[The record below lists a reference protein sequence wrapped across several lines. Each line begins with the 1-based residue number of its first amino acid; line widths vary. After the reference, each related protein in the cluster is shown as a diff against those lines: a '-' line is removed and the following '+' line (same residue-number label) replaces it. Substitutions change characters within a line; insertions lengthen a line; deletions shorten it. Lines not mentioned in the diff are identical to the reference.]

1 MERVIIIQFFFA
13 SFLLLSSST
22 SLAVGFNVPAIF
34 IFGDSIFDAGNNHYN
49 KNCSAQADFPP
60 YGSNFFHHPTGR
72 FTNGRTVADFISEF
86 IGIPLQKPF
95 LEAQLELVNGSRK
108 EYPSN
113 GMNFASAGSGV
124 LRATNQDLGVTPIQ
138 DQLQQF
144 KTLVQQNLINN
155 KLIQNSL
162 FFFESGSN
170 DIFSYFYPFGGP
182 TLTPD
187 AYVQSM
193 LSEVTNFIDQI
204 SKLGAR
210 RIGLFSLGPVG
221 CVPARTLLPGAPV
234 TKCYGKM
241 NKMVKNYN
249 MGLENLGKSIPI
261 KYPGSFAV
269 YGAVYK
275 TVQTFRTN
283 PKRYGFSDVTN
294 ACCGDG
300 TLGGLLQCGKEGYKL
315 CVKPNEYLFWDY
327 FHPSE
332 HTYKLISKALWSGSH
347 SRIRPVNLKTLAN
360 MTLIQH

>member
-1 MERVIIIQFFFA
+1 M
-13 SFLLLSSST
+13 
-22 SLAVGFNVPAIF
+22 
-34 IFGDSIFDAGNNHYN
+34 
-49 KNCSAQADFPP
+49 
-60 YGSNFFHHPTGR
+60 
-72 FTNGRTVADFISEF
+72 
-86 IGIPLQKPF
+86 
-95 LEAQLELVNGSRK
+95 
-108 EYPSN
+108 
-113 GMNFASAGSGV
+113 
-124 LRATNQDLGVTPIQ
+124 TPIQ

-283 PKRYGFSDVTN
+283 PKRYGNTS
-294 ACCGDG
+294 
-300 TLGGLLQCGKEGYKL
+300 LLLY
-315 CVKPNEYLFWDY
+315 
-327 FHPSE
+327 
-332 HTYKLISKALWSGSH
+332 
-347 SRIRPVNLKTLAN
+347 
-360 MTLIQH
+360 